1 MAAAIAIDAFYA
13 TIKNKT
19 NIPEETFH
27 IWKEKKTARHT
38 QIAEVL
44 RQAFFLAAKWRQ

>member
-13 TIKNKT
+13 TIKDKT

-27 IWKEKKTARHT
+27 IWKDRHT